1 MFAAQYDEDD
11 DEDDGYVRAKSPA
24 IRHEPNVDAKPIASA
39 LRRTGSKADFN
50 APDSASEPST
60 SRGNSQRGG
69 TSAADLV
76 QGARQTSFGSLPVYK
91 PGTGVERKPRLDRID
106 STTSDNE
113 LRGELRD
120 EGKEGKERKSSSPRK
135 APSSEDDSRRGSR
148 DGGRGSSGR
157 SSRVGRGT
165 SSRSAMSMS
174 SDDGADDAYQYKSRR
189 GEVFKR
195 LLDVIGTAQC
205 SPAARSRLWDAVK
218 VLSRVVED
226 VKTLDA
232 DAGDDEVRHHLDRQ
246 R

>member
-106 STTSDNE
+106 STTSTTSSAASSATRE
-113 LRGELRD
+113 SLRESRRRRGKLRRAKTIRGTGLATAD
-120 EGKEGKERKSSSPRK
+120 EGAAGG
-135 APSSEDDSRRGSR
+135 AAGS
-148 DGGRGSSGR
+148 
-157 SSRVGRGT
+157 
-165 SSRSAMSMS
+165 
-174 SDDGADDAYQYKSRR
+174 
-189 GEVFKR
+189 
-195 LLDVIGTAQC
+195 
-205 SPAARSRLWDAVK
+205 
-218 VLSRVVED
+218 
-226 VKTLDA
+226 
-232 DAGDDEVRHHLDRQ
+232 DAGTRAAPR
-246 R
+246 